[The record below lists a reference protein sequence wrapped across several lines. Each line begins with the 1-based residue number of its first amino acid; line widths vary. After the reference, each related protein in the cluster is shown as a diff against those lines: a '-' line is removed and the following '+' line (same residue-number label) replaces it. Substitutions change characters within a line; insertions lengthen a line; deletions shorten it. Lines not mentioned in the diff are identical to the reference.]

1 MKNKSNISS
10 FLAGQC
16 SHVIPL
22 ENIFSVWPDMPEI
35 FFLLARN
42 GLKSK
47 LQRISAEIHFAVT
60 FGP

>member
-35 FFLLARN
+35 FFFI
-42 GLKSK
+42 GQKWFK
-47 LQRISAEIHFAVT
+47 IKIAED
-60 FGP
+60 